1 MQGKILIIDDDPV
14 IAEAMTLRLGHVG
27 YTVHSATDGE
37 AGLAAVET
45 LRPDVILLDIALPDI
60 DGFEV
65 KRRLKAVPDLAGIP
79 VVFVSANVK
88 DWAKR
93 EAFAMGARFY
103 LSKPYDFN
111 RLIAV
116 VAAAI
121 KPDGCPVGAEELPH
135 ELPIHADDP
144 DNQ

>member
-14 IAEAMTLRLGHVG
+14 IVEAMSARLGHG
-27 YTVHSATDGE
+27 GHEVHSAADGL
-37 AGLAAVET
+37 AGLAAVER

-65 KRRLKAVPDLAGIP
+65 HRRLKASPELADIP
-79 VVFVSANVK
+79 VIFVSANVR

-93 EAFAMGARFY
+93 VAFAMGAKFY

-111 RLIAV
+111 RLLSV
-116 VAAAI
+116 VAATVETSL
-121 KPDGCPVGAEELPH
+121 CPEGKGSP
-135 ELPIHADDP
+135 P
-144 DNQ
+144 

>member
-1 MQGKILIIDDDPV
+1 MQGRILIIDDDPV
-14 IAEAMTLRLGHVG
+14 IVEAMGARLGHAG
-27 YTVHSATDGE
+27 YEVHSAVDGR
-37 AGLAAVET
+37 AGLAAVEQ

-65 KRRLKAVPDLAGIP
+65 NRRLKASPELAGIP

-93 EAFAMGARFY
+93 AAFAMGAKFY

-111 RLIAV
+111 RLSSVVGAAV
-116 VAAAI
+116 KAAPC
-121 KPDGCPVGAEELPH
+121 PDGAKDIVH
-135 ELPIHADDP
+135 ERQTHADDP
-144 DNQ
+144 DH